1 MASLNSIYLKKEKL
15 QTLLN
20 AMEKKG
26 LTGIELTVNVTDE
39 SNQYGQNVSMFVAQ
53 TKEERDAK
61 KERFYLGNGNT
72 FWTDGKI
79 QAFKKEAI
87 KKTDDLG
94 LPF

>member
-1 MASLNSIYLKKEKL
+1 MASLNSIYIKKEKL

-26 LTGIELTVNVTDE
+26 LTGIELTVNISDE
-39 SNQYGQNVSMFVAQ
+39 ENQYGQNVNMFVAQ

-61 KERFYLGNGNT
+61 KDRFYLGNGNT

-79 QAFKKEAI
+79 QVFKKEAI
-87 KKTDDLG
+87 KKTDDNG

>member
-1 MASLNSIYLKKEKL
+1 MASLNSIYIKKEKL

-26 LTGIELTVNVTDE
+26 LTGIELTVNISDE
-39 SNQYGQNVSMFVAQ
+39 GNQYGQNVNMFVAQ
-53 TKEERDAK
+53 KKEERDAK
-61 KERFYLGNGNT
+61 KDRFYLGNGNT

-79 QAFKKEAI
+79 QVFKKEAI
-87 KKTDDLG
+87 KKTDDSG